1 MRKLELRVPKVLYER
16 LCKLAERE
24 AEFETTVHA
33 IAIRALNHYAWHRR
47 RAGLKTIGI

>member
-1 MRKLELRVPKVLYER
+1 MRKLDLRVPRVLYQR

-24 AEFETTVHA
+24 ALETTVHA
-33 IAIRALNHYAWHRR
+33 IAIRALNHYAWHRK